1 VPVFIAQG
9 SGDVTV
15 DPNITVRF
23 AKQLCS
29 SGVPV
34 VMKLMKGV
42 SHSFAAEKSAYAA
55 VTWMDE
61 RFKNRPPPSDCKR
74 T

>member
-1 VPVFIAQG
+1 
-9 SGDVTV
+9 
-15 DPNITVRF
+15 
-23 AKQLCS
+23 
-29 SGVPV
+29 
-34 VMKLMKGV
+34 MKLMKGV